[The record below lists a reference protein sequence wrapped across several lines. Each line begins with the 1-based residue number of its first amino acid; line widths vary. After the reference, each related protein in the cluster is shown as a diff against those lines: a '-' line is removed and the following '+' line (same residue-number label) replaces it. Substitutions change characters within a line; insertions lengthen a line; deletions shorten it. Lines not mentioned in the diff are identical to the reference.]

1 MAPKRR
7 GKEVVGTVLRSTKK
21 VVKET
26 VQVAAIENDNQ
37 ESTQDQDQ
45 NGEPEDI
52 DTPALETFRTIPVDE
67 KVHEEEDRVIEVS
80 VEKPD
85 KEAAIADSQE
95 HIRGPSKEEERQEDQ
110 TREVSLRRALKVLI
124 KGDISSGAASRGQQE
139 EPSRED
145 EIRKE
150 DQTGGVSVE
159 EPSKEDPK
167 EDAASA
173 GDQGKKLGPK
183 KVHPDLGV
191 SSMAMSM
198 INSLMNDMFERI
210 AEEAAKFSDVY
221 RKRTTLSSGE
231 IQGAVKLVLPGELGK
246 HAIAEGSEA
255 GTNYISHGTKR
266 SKSWRALS

>member
-1 MAPKRR
+1 MAPKCR

-45 NGEPEDI
+45 NGETEDI
-52 DTPALETFRTIPVDE
+52 DTPAMETFRTIPVDE
-67 KVHEEEDRVIEVS
+67 KVHEEEDTVIEVS

-95 HIRGPSKEEERQEDQ
+95 HVQGPSIEEP
-110 TREVSLRRALKVLI
+110 LKVLI

-150 DQTGGVSVE
+150 DKQVE
-159 EPSKEDPK
+159 F
-167 EDAASA
+167 
-173 GDQGKKLGPK
+173 Q
-183 KVHPDLGV
+183 
-191 SSMAMSM
+191 
-198 INSLMNDMFERI
+198 
-210 AEEAAKFSDVY
+210 
-221 RKRTTLSSGE
+221 
-231 IQGAVKLVLPGELGK
+231 
-246 HAIAEGSEA
+246 
-255 GTNYISHGTKR
+255 
-266 SKSWRALS
+266 

>member
-1 MAPKRR
+1 VKAKKLSENGSKVSRKGGGVKMAPKCR

-45 NGEPEDI
+45 NGETEDI
-52 DTPALETFRTIPVDE
+52 DTPAMETFRTIPVDE

-95 HIRGPSKEEERQEDQ
+95 HVQGPSIEEP
-110 TREVSLRRALKVLI
+110 LKVLI

-150 DQTGGVSVE
+150 DKQVE
-159 EPSKEDPK
+159 F
-167 EDAASA
+167 
-173 GDQGKKLGPK
+173 Q
-183 KVHPDLGV
+183 
-191 SSMAMSM
+191 
-198 INSLMNDMFERI
+198 
-210 AEEAAKFSDVY
+210 
-221 RKRTTLSSGE
+221 
-231 IQGAVKLVLPGELGK
+231 
-246 HAIAEGSEA
+246 
-255 GTNYISHGTKR
+255 
-266 SKSWRALS
+266 